1 MEIDVKDLAMFT
13 IIQKLKHVVN
23 HKFHKLDEDFDL
35 QEFLGDPEI
44 SDEDFK
50 KMKITHFQIGSNFLI
65 KT

>member
-1 MEIDVKDLAMFT
+1 MEIDVKDVAMFT

-35 QEFLGDPEI
+35 QEFFGNLEI

-50 KMKITHFQIGSNFLI
+50 KLKTMHFQIGSNFL
-65 KT
+65 T